1 MTRPSGL
8 PKSSEPDRR
17 AALEAAA
24 RRLLS
29 FGIGLEPDEARRE
42 ARLLLEHCLGL
53 TPGRLRSGE
62 REVMPAAELERYD
75 SLIERRRRRE
85 PVSQIIGQWEFWGLP
100 FFVTPDT
107 LTPRPDTE
115 TLVQA
120 ALDLAPD
127 RSAPLRLLDL
137 GTGTGCLLL
146 ALLHELPNAAGLGI
160 DKSAA
165 ALAVAERNAAA
176 LGLTGR
182 ARFAPGDWA
191 AGLAETFDIIVSNP
205 PYIPQ
210 DRIPGLMPEVARHE
224 PRLALDGGADGL
236 DCYRRLAPQLAAR
249 LAPGGH
255 ALLEVG
261 QGQAADAAAILAAA
275 GLRPAGTRADLG
287 RRDRCIISKKI

>member
-1 MTRPSGL
+1 MAKQQ

-42 ARLLLEHCLGL
+42 ARLLLEHSLGL
-53 TPGRLRSGE
+53 APNQLRSGE

-85 PVSQIIGQWEFWGLP
+85 PVSQIMGQWEFWGLP

-146 ALLHELPNAAGLGI
+146 ALLHELPNATGLGI
-160 DKSAA
+160 DRSAA

-176 LGLTGR
+176 LGLGGR
-182 ARFAPGDWA
+182 ARFALGDWA
-191 AGLAETFDIIVSNP
+191 AGLAESFDIIVSNP

-210 DRIPGLMPEVARHE
+210 DQIPGLMPEVSRHE

-236 DCYRRLAPQLAAR
+236 DCYRQLAPQLAAR

-261 QGQAADAAAILAAA
+261 QGQAAEAAAILSGA
-275 GLRPAGTRADLG
+275 GLDPAGFRDDLG
-287 RRDRCIISKKI
+287 GRERCVIFNKV